1 MRKGYRGLVPAVHS
15 KRVAGSID
23 RLRRSQRA
31 ARQARGAI
39 ALLTFCSW
47 TLGDSVAPAY
57 AQEKFPSKVVRILT
71 TVPGQNHDWGARV
84 MANELSNR
92 WPHRAIVENRGT
104 ISVEY
109 TAREALPDGHT
120 MLFYG
125 AYVWLQPLLRK
136 VSWDPITDLTP
147 VGLAMSSPTILVV
160 HPSLPVKS
168 VKELIALARSRPG
181 ELNYSAGGG
190 GSTPHIAAELFNH
203 LNKVR
208 IERVLYKGSGG
219 AMIGLLTGEVQV
231 MFSAL
236 GPGLA
241 HVKSGKVRALAVSSP
256 KRSALV
262 PDLPPVA
269 DVVPGFSAES
279 ALGFFVPAKTP
290 APIVAALN
298 RDINAALKAI
308 DPKVFVNAGIEVI
321 GGTPEDFVN
330 FIKADMARMAPVIKG
345 AGFGA

>member
-1 MRKGYRGLVPAVHS
+1 MPEGYSNLMPAVHAF
-15 KRVAGSID
+15 RAAGRIECMQ
-23 RLRRSQRA
+23 RGLRRA
-31 ARQARGAI
+31 AQPSSI
-39 ALLTFCSW
+39 ALAAACV
-47 TLGDSVAPAY
+47 LGFASACVPAY

-71 TVPGQNHDWGARV
+71 AAPGQNHDWGARV
-84 MANELSNR
+84 MANELSNH
-92 WPHRAIVENRGT
+92 WPQRAIVENRGVV
-104 ISVEY
+104 SVDY
-109 TAREALPDGHT
+109 LAKEAIPDGYT
-120 MLFYG
+120 VLFYG

-136 VSWDPITDLTP
+136 VSWDPLVDLSP
-147 VGLAMSSPTILVV
+147 VVLAMSSPTILVV

-168 VKELIALARSRPG
+168 VKDLIALARARPG
-181 ELNYSAGGG
+181 DLNYSAGGG
-190 GSTPHIAAELFNH
+190 GSTPHIAAEL
-203 LNKVR
+203 LNYLAKIR

-219 AMIGLLTGEVQV
+219 AMMGLLTGEVQV

-236 GPGLA
+236 GPGLP
-241 HVKSGKVRALAVSSP
+241 HVKQGKVRALAVSSL

-269 DVVPGFSAES
+269 EVVPGFTAES

-298 RDINAALKAI
+298 RDINTALKAI

-321 GGTPEDFVN
+321 GGTPEDFVK